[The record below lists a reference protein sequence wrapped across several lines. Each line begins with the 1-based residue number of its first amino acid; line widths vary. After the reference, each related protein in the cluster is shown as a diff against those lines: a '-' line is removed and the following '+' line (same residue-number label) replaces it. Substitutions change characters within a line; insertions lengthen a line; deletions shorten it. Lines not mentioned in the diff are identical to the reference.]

1 MIELKNVTLSYGNK
15 KVLKDI
21 NLTLPDTGLISII
34 GPNGS
39 GKSSCLSVMSRL
51 QQANSGEILVNK
63 IPIQNISPNHLAKQL
78 SILRQ
83 DNQTNARIQ
92 VKDLI
97 TFGRY
102 PYHKGR
108 PCENDFRIVE
118 QCIEYVDLREVQHQ
132 FIDQLS
138 GGQRQRVFIAMVL
151 AQDTPTILLDEPLNN
166 LDIKHSVSIMK
177 QLRKACDD
185 LNKQVIVVLHDI
197 NFAAHYSDTIIAL
210 KNGEIV
216 ANGSPIEIMEDSIL
230 SHIYDMPMTVTQIQ
244 GKPTCLFY
252 S

>member
-1 MIELKNVTLSYGNK
+1 MIELKNANLSYGRK
-15 KVLKDI
+15 HVLKDI
-21 NLTLPDTGLISII
+21 NLMLPETGLSSII

-39 GKSSCLSVMSRL
+39 GKSSCLSLMSRL
-51 QQANSGEILVNK
+51 QKASSGEVLLNNK
-63 IPIQNISPNHLAKQL
+63 PIQQIPANELAKKL

-83 DNQTNARIQ
+83 DNHTNARIQ

-102 PYHKGR
+102 PYHQGR
-108 PCENDFRIVE
+108 ASKHDLQVVE
-118 QCIEYVDLREVQHQ
+118 QCIEYVDLGDVQNR

-151 AQDTPTILLDEPLNN
+151 AQDTQTILLDEPLNN
-166 LDIKHSVSIMK
+166 LDIKHSVSIMQ
-177 QLRKACDD
+177 QLRSACDK
-185 LNKQVIVVLHDI
+185 LQKQVVVVLHDI

-210 KNGEIV
+210 KNGEVV
-216 ANGSPIEIMEDSIL
+216 AKGSPSEIMQDAIL
-230 SHIYDMPMTVTQIQ
+230 SNIYDMPMKVTYIE

>member
-1 MIELKNVTLSYGNK
+1 MIQLKNVTLNYGQK
-15 KVLKDI
+15 QVLKDI
-21 NLTLPDTGLISII
+21 NLSLADTGLTSII

-51 QQANSGEILVNK
+51 QKPSSGEVVLNNSPIK
-63 IPIQNISPNHLAKQL
+63 QIPASQLAKQL

-83 DNQTNARIQ
+83 DNHTNARIQ

-102 PYHKGR
+102 PYHQGR
-108 PCENDFRIVE
+108 PTEQDLIIVE
-118 QCIEYVDLREVQHQ
+118 QCIEYVDLREVQHR

-151 AQDTPTILLDEPLNN
+151 AQDTHTILLDEPLNN
-166 LDIKHSVSIMK
+166 LDIKHSVSVMK
-177 QLRKACDD
+177 QLRKACDE

-210 KNGEIV
+210 KNGELV
-216 ANGSPIEIMEDSIL
+216 ANGSPSDIMRDSVL
-230 SHIYDMPMTVTQIQ
+230 SHIYDMPMTVTQVQ

>member
-1 MIELKNVTLSYGNK
+1 MIQLKNVTLNYGQK
-15 KVLKDI
+15 QVLKDI
-21 NLTLPDTGLISII
+21 NLSLADTGLTSII

-51 QQANSGEILVNK
+51 QKPSSGEVLLNNSPIK
-63 IPIQNISPNHLAKQL
+63 QIPASQLAKQL

-83 DNQTNARIQ
+83 DNHTNARIQ

-102 PYHKGR
+102 PYHQGR
-108 PCENDFRIVE
+108 PTEQDLKIVE
-118 QCIEYVDLREVQHQ
+118 QCIEYVDLREVQHR

-151 AQDTPTILLDEPLNN
+151 AQDTHTILLDEPLNN

-177 QLRKACDD
+177 QLRKACDE
-185 LNKQVIVVLHDI
+185 LNKQVVVVLHDI

-210 KNGEIV
+210 KNGELV
-216 ANGSPIEIMEDSIL
+216 ANGSPSDIMRDSVL
-230 SHIYDMPMTVTQIQ
+230 SHIYDMPITVTQIQ

-252 S
+252 T

>member
-1 MIELKNVTLSYGNK
+1 MIELKNVVLSYGQK
-15 KVLKDI
+15 QVLKDI
-21 NLTLPDTGLISII
+21 NLTLADTGLTSII

-39 GKSSCLSVMSRL
+39 GKSSCLSLMSRL
-51 QQANSGEILVNK
+51 QKPSAGEVLLDNC
-63 IPIQNISPNHLAKQL
+63 PIQQIPANQLAKKL

-83 DNQTNARIQ
+83 DNHTNARIQ

-102 PYHKGR
+102 PYHQGR
-108 PCENDFRIVE
+108 PTAEDLEIVE
-118 QCIEYVDLREVQHQ
+118 QCIEYVDLQTVQDR

-151 AQDTPTILLDEPLNN
+151 AQDTQTILLDEPLNN

-177 QLRKACDD
+177 QLRQACDE
-185 LNKQVIVVLHDI
+185 LNKQVVVVLHDI

-210 KNGEIV
+210 KNGELV
-216 ANGSPIEIMEDSIL
+216 ANGSPTDIMQDSIL